1 MAVKGLRNLCTPSY
15 IYLVVSVIALVV
27 MMYQNMGNVDKY
39 CLGSYTC
46 NVSSTAL
53 IFVIK
58 AIYILFWTWVLNLIC
73 NAGAPGVA
81 WFVLLLPIILLF
93 VLLAGMM
100 FYENTKEG
108 FKEGVVYGS
117 GSSDS
122 GGGPP
127 KCAHQITEK
136 NCKNIIS
143 CEWTNNQCKQITPKS
158 GSGSSS
164 PCNPPCGNITD
175 QKTCLATPAPTPSSH
190 CYWNHHQGT
199 PSHLNPPFTPY
210 CATYSSK
217 DPGPC

>member
-39 CLGSYTC
+39 CLGSYSC

-81 WFVLLLPIILLF
+81 WFVLLLPVVLLF

-100 FYENTKEG
+100 FYENSKEG
-108 FKEGVVYGS
+108 MSHNKKNQVQ
-117 GSSDS
+117 
-122 GGGPP
+122 GGHVEPANPDKPSKHTPPEPTLPKPTPP
-127 KCAHQITEK
+127 KPTI
-136 NCKNIIS
+136 
-143 CEWTNNQCKQITPKS
+143 PK
-158 GSGSSS
+158 
-164 PCNPPCGNITD
+164 PN
-175 QKTCLATPAPTPSSH
+175 
-190 CYWNHHQGT
+190 
-199 PSHLNPPFTPY
+199 
-210 CATYSSK
+210 
-217 DPGPC
+217 